1 MRSISATSVSSRSAI
16 QYRCLLEEGGKP
28 FMPVVSGIFYK
39 IAQEDQILDSTE
51 VPQPD
56 SPRGAGS
63 LHDVQEST
71 VVPVVLSVRA

>member
-1 MRSISATSVSSRSAI
+1 
-16 QYRCLLEEGGKP
+16 
-28 FMPVVSGIFYK
+28 MPVVSGIFYK

-71 VVPVVLSVRA
+71 ALPVVLSVRA